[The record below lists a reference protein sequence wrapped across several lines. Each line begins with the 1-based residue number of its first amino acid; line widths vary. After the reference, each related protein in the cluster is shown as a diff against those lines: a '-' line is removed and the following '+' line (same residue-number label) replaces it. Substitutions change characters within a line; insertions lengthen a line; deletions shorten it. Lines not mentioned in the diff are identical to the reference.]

1 MYQMKALGVLSIF
14 ILLLTTN
21 SCNEAKKV
29 INLVSDVQLNGSY
42 AIVNI
47 GGEVVSSD
55 DTKKVFIAFNSTDK
69 SIRGNTGCN
78 SYFGNYML
86 DQYSMSFSDIGQTE
100 MACEEAVM
108 RTEWN
113 LMQAL
118 RDTGSFTLV
127 DNILTLYSIT
137 DRSILLTA
145 KREVKEGTDNGY

>member
-1 MYQMKALGVLSIF
+1 MKALGVLSFF

-42 AIVNI
+42 KIVSLS
-47 GGEVVSSD
+47 GEVLKSD

-78 SYFGNYML
+78 SYFGTYII

-100 MACEEAVM
+100 MACEESVM

-118 RDTGSFTLV
+118 RDTGSFTLA
-127 DNILTLYSIT
+127 DSILTLYSIT

-145 KREVKEGTDNGY
+145 KKEVKEGTDNGN

>member
-1 MYQMKALGVLSIF
+1 MYQMKALGVLSFF

-42 AIVNI
+42 KIVSLS
-47 GGEVVSSD
+47 GEVLKSD

-78 SYFGNYML
+78 SYFGTYMI

-118 RDTGSFTLV
+118 RDTGSFTLA
-127 DNILTLYSIT
+127 DSILTLYSIT

-145 KREVKEGTDNGY
+145 KKEVKEGTDNGN

>member
-21 SCNEAKKV
+21 SCNEARKV

-47 GGEVVSSD
+47 GGEVVRSD
-55 DTKKVFIAFNSTDK
+55 NTKKVFIDFNSTDK

-100 MACEEAVM
+100 
-108 RTEWN
+108 R
-113 LMQAL
+113 L
-118 RDTGSFTLV
+118 
-127 DNILTLYSIT
+127 
-137 DRSILLTA
+137 
-145 KREVKEGTDNGY
+145 